1 MRAHICAPLRSSLQ
15 LPALW
20 CTAFLALG
28 LCTPAHAVDG
38 CKVLLCMAGNWK
50 NISQCEPTVRQALR
64 DVARGHDW
72 PECDMGGNS
81 GAHAGYLDPRNC
93 PEQYRIV
100 IPARVSWEPD
110 TYACP
115 FNEVVDV
122 SVDGKPWSRTYT
134 GPADRSVVEWFA
146 AARLAYADTPE
157 QMDETYERDL
167 AVWKAD
173 QARIA
178 AVAAQR
184 IR

>member
-1 MRAHICAPLRSSLQ
+1 MKAHFYPVFRSRTQ
-15 LPALW
+15 LASMCGVALIAWGLAVPAQ
-20 CTAFLALG
+20 
-28 LCTPAHAVDG
+28 AVDG

-81 GAHAGYLDPRNC
+81 GAQARNLDPRNC
-93 PEQYRIV
+93 PEQYRVV

-115 FNEVVDV
+115 FNEAVDV
-122 SVDGKPWSRTYT
+122 AVDGKPWSRTFT
-134 GPADRSVVEWFA
+134 GPADRTVVEWFP
-146 AARLAYADTPE
+146 AARLAYAGTPE

-167 AVWKAD
+167 AAWMAD

-184 IR
+184 LR